1 MLECLTLA
9 IVADHFLAETEGA
22 VDGQGQFMGLEQRIS
37 RESYDGRFI
46 DHDAALMQE
55 TVARELERTRQ
66 PLLPV
71 ITGGANRLAATEPAA
86 AEQSRQSIWKSR
98 RIAVKAKG
106 RIHLL
111 DPARILA
118 AEAQSNYVLLQQ
130 IVESYLLREQI
141 SVLAEKLEPFG
152 FIRIHRS
159 VLVNAALVEELE
171 PLLTGAYLLRMR
183 GGKEYS
189 VTRTYKRNLQMLAR
203 SWIGM
208 DGLFAD

>member
-1 MLECLTLA
+1 MPLRP
-9 IVADHFLAETEGA
+9 IVAIDRDHFVADTEFA
-22 VDGQGQFMGLEQRIS
+22 ISEQGQSMGLEQRKL
-37 RESYDGRFI
+37 YDGYFI

-55 TVARELERTRQ
+55 TVARELEKSRQ

-71 ITGGANRLAATEPAA
+71 ITGGSNRTPVSETERAR
-86 AEQSRQSIWKSR
+86 QLGLSLWRSRK
-98 RIAVKAKG
+98 IAVKAKG
-106 RIHLL
+106 KIHLI

-130 IVESYLLREQI
+130 MLESHLLREQI

-189 VTRTYKRNLQMLAR
+189 VTRTYKKNLQFLAR

>member
-1 MLECLTLA
+1 
-9 IVADHFLAETEGA
+9 
-22 VDGQGQFMGLEQRIS
+22 MGLQQRIS
-37 RESYDGRFI
+37 PEFCDSRFL
-46 DHDAALMQE
+46 DPDDAVMQDAM
-55 TVARELERTRQ
+55 TAGLERSRQ

-71 ITGGANRLAATEPAA
+71 ITGGGNREATRESEFART
-86 AEQSRQSIWKSR
+86 SRLSLWKSK

-106 RIHLL
+106 RIHFI
-111 DPARILA
+111 DPARVLA
-118 AEAQSNYVLLQQ
+118 AEAQNNYVLLQQ

-159 VLVNAALVEELE
+159 VLVNASLVEELE
-171 PLLTGAYLLRMR
+171 PLFTGAYLLRMR

-189 VTRTYKRNLQMLAR
+189 VTRTYKNNLRLLAR